1 MESDGLFERYS
12 RQILFSGI
20 AAEGQRQLRAASAV
34 VIGAGALGAVHVETL
49 ARAGI
54 GRLRIVDRDV
64 VEVTNLHRQ
73 ILYTEADAIEGIPK
87 AVAAERRVK
96 AVNSDVEVNGIVEDV
111 NALSI
116 ERLIDGVDLVLD
128 ATDNFETRYLINDAS
143 AKLGIP
149 WVYGA
154 VVGGGG
160 ATMTV
165 RPGLTPCLRCLF
177 EVMPAP
183 GSAPTCDTAGVA
195 LPAVAV
201 IASIQAAEAIKLLS
215 GRPELLHGGLLQFD
229 VWENRWVRIG
239 LDGLLERGDC
249 PVCHR
254 RQFEFLETPGQHATT
269 LCGRGAVQVTS
280 TRPVRLEL
288 TGLADRLRPS
298 GDVSVNAHLVR
309 FRTGEIEMTIFAD
322 ARCIIK
328 GVMDPAAARSLYARF
343 VGA

>member
-1 MESDGLFERYS
+1 MTRDDLVARYS

-20 AAEGQRQLRAASAV
+20 GEEGQRRLRSSSAV
-34 VIGAGALGAVHVETL
+34 IIGAGALGAIQIETL

-64 VEVTNLHRQ
+64 VELTNLHRQ
-73 ILYTEADAIEGIPK
+73 ILYTERDAADGVPK
-87 AVAAERRVK
+87 AVAAERRVRDIN
-96 AVNSDVEVNGIVEDV
+96 ADVEVEGIVEDV

-116 ERLIDGVDLVLD
+116 ERLVDGVDLICD
-128 ATDNFETRYLINDAS
+128 ATDNFETRYLINDVS
-143 AKLGIP
+143 AKLAMP

-160 ATMTV
+160 TTMTV

-177 EVMPAP
+177 ETMPEP

-201 IASIQAAEAIKLLS
+201 VASVQSAEAIKLLS
-215 GRPELLHGGLLQFD
+215 GRTELLHGGLMQFE

-249 PVCHR
+249 PVCHHGR
-254 RQFEFLETPGQHATT
+254 FEFLDAPGQHATT
-269 LCGRGAVQVTS
+269 LCGRGAVQVSS
-280 TRPVRLEL
+280 TRPVRLDMSA
-288 TGLADRLRPS
+288 LAERLRPL
-298 GDVSVNAHLVR
+298 GDVSENAHLVK
-309 FRTGEIEMTIFAD
+309 FRAGEIEMTIFAD

-328 GVMDPAAARSLYARF
+328 GVTEPSAARSLYARY